1 MMSMPIPVR
10 SNHNRITA
18 DKPGATAAPPQ
29 EPRITPIA
37 RILRAKQTGLPA
49 TRAKPRGVHAVKTV
63 ALGPSRGR
71 GCLLCLEFRG
81 GSAPT
86 AALGPSRGRAQRR
99 PGFVGLVPVAWLR
112 PAAGAASA
120 ATAVLLAAGLALGRS
135 GAALPAAYQVLAHKS
150 IFARD
155 RTALGAPQAAAT
167 ASAAASQPDIPV
179 FIGALRSGRT
189 STALLLWPV
198 SGKVRLLGVHEG
210 VPGRYGGIILRITL
224 RDLQLAAPGTTPRLV
239 RLGQNLAGAA
249 PLIPAAVTAPAVAPA
264 GAGSPKESS
273 LIEMMRRRR
282 QQELK

>member
-18 DKPGATAAPPQ
+18 DKPGATAAPLK

-49 TRAKPRGVHAVKTV
+49 TGAKPRGVHAVKTV
-63 ALGPSRGR
+63 ALGPSR
-71 GCLLCLEFRG
+71 
-81 GSAPT
+81 S
-86 AALGPSRGRAQRR
+86 RAQRR
-99 PGFVGLVPVAWLR
+99 RGFARLVPVAWWR

-249 PLIPAAVTAPAVAPA
+249 PLIPAAATAPAVAPA

>member
-18 DKPGATAAPPQ
+18 DKPGATAAPLK

-49 TRAKPRGVHAVKTV
+49 TGAKPRGVHAVKTV

-86 AALGPSRGRAQRR
+86 AALPPSRGGAQRR

-120 ATAVLLAAGLALGRS
+120 ATAVLLAAGGDLVEA
-135 GAALPAAYQVLAHKS
+135 AALPAAYQVLAHKS

-249 PLIPAAVTAPAVAPA
+249 PLIPAAATAPAVAPA